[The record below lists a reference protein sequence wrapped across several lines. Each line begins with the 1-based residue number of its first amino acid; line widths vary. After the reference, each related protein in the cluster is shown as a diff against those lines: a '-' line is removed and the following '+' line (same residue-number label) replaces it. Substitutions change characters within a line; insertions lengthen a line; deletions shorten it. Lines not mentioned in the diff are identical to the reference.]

1 MFAGFTASIV
11 WLLFGSILY
20 LNKGVKNRYR
30 IMRSLPG
37 VKKWIGTSGFYLFH
51 YIILLI
57 TSLFAA
63 VIFSF
68 IKPGLPESIIWQA
81 LIFGTGICV
90 FQTIPRVLET
100 SLRTTYPSGL
110 LMIEF
115 LNYTMSGYAVALTLA
130 FLI

>member
-1 MFAGFTASIV
+1 
-11 WLLFGSILY
+11 
-20 LNKGVKNRYR
+20 
-30 IMRSLPG
+30 MRGAPG

-51 YIILLI
+51 YIILFV
-57 TSLFAA
+57 TSMFAA

-68 IKPGLPESIIWQA
+68 IKPGLPESIIAQT
-81 LIFGTGICV
+81 LIFGTGMCV

-115 LNYTMSGYAVALTLA
+115 LNYTMSGYAVAFALA
-130 FLI
+130 VII